1 MSSLRYQQ
9 KAIGIE
15 LSNHDWKAPRARRS
29 TIASPL
35 PLYLKAHSDPAL
47 EHQAASTEG
56 TLAAAGPAQVQAA
69 TEGVPLHHDAAA
81 NRKAQAEGAQA
92 MTTGGA
98 ILFNQGQYNPSSATG
113 RALIGHELAH
123 VAQQH
128 AGLARGVQRKT
139 LADAG
144 PAERQKLELPS
155 APTSLP
161 DETLKEYFEKVAS
174 GGYGTARP
182 APTGVAV
189 ELGGIDATFKTP
201 MTSVAMHLFAQ
212 VSYSS
217 IVPGA
222 TKPILGPGQTVTLR
236 LALQKYGLADANYR
250 FAWTGTED
258 SGTIYIEALGAGPK
272 EETAPA
278 IDPTTSTVTVGGLT
292 FTTTGPWT
300 PARLGQLRTALA
312 LFPLKALEPV
322 DKLKFHIDAGASP
335 SSEEGSYGEDQHV
348 VTIYTSLFDFSD
360 TRFGAS
366 PKPVQEIAHEIAHA
380 IDRAPLR
387 AVWQQYQSTG
397 KAGGLTKAVSPSG
410 SKWGK
415 DAGGTWQ
422 IEERMGA
429 KYGAFRTAAT
439 QDGVVK
445 TTSKIKDAAGA
456 EQSLTHLKGG
466 VSDYSNTNWTELFAE
481 SLALYATDPAT
492 LQLIRPNIY
501 AYFSKQF
508 PRQAKQ

>member
-1 MSSLRYQQ
+1 VPIFLRAHPHSTLEQQ
-9 KAIGIE
+9 A
-15 LSNHDWKAPRARRS
+15 
-29 TIASPL
+29 
-35 PLYLKAHSDPAL
+35 
-47 EHQAASTEG
+47 QAAEPP
-56 TLAAAGPAQVQAA
+56 AAAATPSQIQSAA
-69 TEGVPLHHDAAA
+69 AAVPLHHDAAA
-81 NRKAQAEGAQA
+81 NRKALAEGAQA
-92 MTTGGA
+92 MTTGGE
-98 ILFNQGQYNPSSATG
+98 IHFNQGQYNPSSTAG

-123 VAQQH
+123 VAQQQ

-139 LADAG
+139 LLEASAAD
-144 PAERQKLELPS
+144 RKKLELPS

-161 DETLKEYFEKVAS
+161 DATLKEYFEKVGS

-182 APTGVAV
+182 APKGVAV
-189 ELGGIDATFKTP
+189 ELSGIDAAFKTP

-212 VSYSS
+212 LSYSS
-217 IVPGA
+217 TVTGA
-222 TKPILGPGQTVTLR
+222 TKPILGPGQVLTLR

-250 FAWTGTED
+250 FAWTGAED

-272 EETAPA
+272 EETAPT
-278 IDPTTSTVTVGGLT
+278 IDATTSTVTVGGLT

-300 PARLGQLRTALA
+300 PARLGHLRTALA

-335 SSEEGSYGEDQHV
+335 GGEEGSYDDDKHV
-348 VTIYTSLFDFSD
+348 VTIYTSLFDTSD
-360 TRFGAS
+360 MRFGAS

-387 AVWQQYQSTG
+387 AAWQQYQSTG

-410 SKWGK
+410 SNWGK

-429 KYGAFRTAAT
+429 KDGDFRTAAA
-439 QDGVVK
+439 QDGIAK

-456 EQSLTHLKGG
+456 EQTLTHLKGG
-466 VSDYSNTNWTELFAE
+466 VSDYSNTNWTELYAE
-481 SLALYATDPAT
+481 SLALYVTDPAT
-492 LQLIRPNIY
+492 LKLIRKTIY
-501 AYFSKQF
+501 AYFAQRF
-508 PRQAKQ
+508 PRQAK